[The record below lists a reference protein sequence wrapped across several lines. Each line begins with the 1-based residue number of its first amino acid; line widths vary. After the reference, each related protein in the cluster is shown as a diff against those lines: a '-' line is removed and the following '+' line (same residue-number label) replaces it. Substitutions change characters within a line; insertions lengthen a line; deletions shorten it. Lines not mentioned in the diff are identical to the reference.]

1 MNNHDQKPVFF
12 LLVKISDKSSPPP
25 TFILLPTPRHW
36 TQTVFNVHYVINYR
50 EWWYG
55 IGNPQCGIQTKS
67 YHNLWNWQYEE
78 GKINLVI
85 CFLQQSMHN
94 YNVLLES
101 NLELNLGEHLKTCQD
116 INFAFFIQSL
126 TTLVKKKQIQL
137 LNSSEKLPKKM
148 SLNVYLMQTVFS
160 NT

>member
-1 MNNHDQKPVFF
+1 
-12 LLVKISDKSSPPP
+12 
-25 TFILLPTPRHW
+25 
-36 TQTVFNVHYVINYR
+36 
-50 EWWYG
+50 
-55 IGNPQCGIQTKS
+55 
-67 YHNLWNWQYEE
+67 
-78 GKINLVI
+78 
-85 CFLQQSMHN
+85 MHN

-126 TTLVKKKQIQL
+126 TTLVKINQIQL

>member
-1 MNNHDQKPVFF
+1 MTKNLCSSCLSRFP
-12 LLVKISDKSSPPP
+12 ISLAPP

-78 GKINLVI
+78 RKINLVI

-126 TTLVKKKQIQL
+126 TTLVKKNQIQL